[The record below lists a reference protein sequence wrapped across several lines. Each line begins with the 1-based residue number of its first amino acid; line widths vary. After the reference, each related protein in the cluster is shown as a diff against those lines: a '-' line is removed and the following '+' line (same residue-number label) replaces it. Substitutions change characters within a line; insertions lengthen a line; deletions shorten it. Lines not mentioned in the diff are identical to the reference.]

1 MTDFG
6 TVIIRSRSP
15 ALITTSA
22 VMTFT
27 MLPIG
32 RSVLRS
38 RLHKILPVAA
48 LARAAPVAF
57 IPEGPGKD
65 ATGIAAGAPGVM
77 TVALTGTAV
86 APTIARAA
94 RAIRSGRIT
103 RESGGVGTKIYSSPR
118 PTPTTPARQVGT
130 KCQLH
135 REGWQ
140 RRAASHR
147 GGAVRDEVGHVVVQ
161 LGYGLVEGGQPRSS
175 RSRELGQVGVRDLAM
190 ADDPPN
196 GNIGVRDVIRPE
208 FVPRVGG

>member
-6 TVIIRSRSP
+6 TVIVRFRSP

-48 LARAAPVAF
+48 LARAAPFTF
-57 IPEGPGKD
+57 IPEGPGTD
-65 ATGIAAGAPGVM
+65 VSGADGAAAPCVTAMAAGAAGVL
-77 TVALTGTAV
+77 TLALTGTA
-86 APTIARAA
+86 AAHAIARAA

-103 RESGGVGTKIYSSPR
+103 RESGGVGTENYSRPG
-118 PTPTTPARQVGT
+118 PTPPAPARQVRP
-130 KCQLH
+130 KCH
-135 REGWQ
+135 RVGEGWH

-147 GGAVRDEVGHVVVQ
+147 GEAIRDEVRHVVLQ
-161 LGYGLVEGGQPRSS
+161 LGHGLVEGGEPRSVS
-175 RSRELGQVGVRDLAM
+175 SRELGQVGVRYLAM
-190 ADDPPN
+190 ADDPRN
-196 GNIGVRDVIRPE
+196 GNIGV
-208 FVPRVGG
+208 